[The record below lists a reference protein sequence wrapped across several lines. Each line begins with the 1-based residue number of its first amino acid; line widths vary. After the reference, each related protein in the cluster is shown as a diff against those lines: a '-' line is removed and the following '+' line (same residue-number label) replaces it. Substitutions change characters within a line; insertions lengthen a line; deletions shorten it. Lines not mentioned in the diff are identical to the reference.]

1 MKTLAARLR
10 VAAARRLNILYLRL
24 RYVLRPTYVVIYDV
38 DVGGEAREEW
48 YGYFS
53 SPEEARRLFTD
64 AFGDNEAVGNAHLAI
79 KLHALPS
86 RQLEI

>member
-1 MKTLAARLR
+1 MKLKILLASLR
-10 VAAARRLNILYLRL
+10 AALRHI
-24 RYVLRPTYVVIYDV
+24 LRPAYVVIYDV

-53 SPEEARRLFTD
+53 TPEEARRMFGD
-64 AFGDNEAVGNAHLAI
+64 AFINDERVGNAHLAV

-86 RQLEI
+86 RQLEF